1 VKSSP
6 GNDQKGVGKYV
17 SFKSLTKVDSDSAEV
32 TSSGRSFHVR
42 GPTTGKARLAMVVNL
57 TGGTARRLVPAERR
71 GRQPGKSAT

>member
-6 GNDQKGVGKYV
+6 GNNQKKPGW
-17 SFKSLTKVDSDSAEV
+17 
-32 TSSGRSFHVR
+32 
-42 GPTTGKARLAMVVNL
+42 LATVVNL